1 MASSSNNPIANSTVP
16 FTTSSTDVVPNPN
29 TSSSSVA
36 IASPTDVPPPPPVAP
51 STAAVPPPD
60 VPSLSTSGR
69 KKSKGRG
76 KIEMRKME
84 KESNM
89 LVTFSKRKSNLL
101 KKANELCTLCGVKC
115 AIVVFS
121 PAGKVFSFGHPSV
134 DQVTD
139 RYLNG
144 ILNPTPSPP
153 PPNQVPQNPSEGQHQ
168 AGTDIVQTLSA
179 ELSKLTSLL
188 EASKKHG
195 QALDERR
202 AARMATNW
210 NEEVKALLDGLL

>member
-1 MASSSNNPIANSTVP
+1 
-16 FTTSSTDVVPNPN
+16 
-29 TSSSSVA
+29 
-36 IASPTDVPPPPPVAP
+36 
-51 STAAVPPPD
+51 
-60 VPSLSTSGR
+60 
-69 KKSKGRG
+69 
-76 KIEMRKME
+76 
-84 KESNM
+84 M

-101 KKANELCTLCGVKC
+101 KKANVLCTLCGVEC

-179 ELSKLTSLL
+179 ELSKLTSPL

-210 NEEVKALLDGLL
+210 WERPVADINNAAQLDALRDAMLNLRGKVYTQAGLRIQASASSSSVPAAPFAGYNSNPDFTGAGPSTGLLSGGFLGGNYNFGPNEDSPCG